1 MHLSDTRAESMKHDR
16 TFDELSEA
24 LAARRAWRDTV
35 SALAVDL
42 GGKLVTGLAIGIGI
56 AVGRALAG

>member
-1 MHLSDTRAESMKHDR
+1 MKHDR
-16 TFDELSEA
+16 TFDELSKA

-42 GGKLVTGLAIGIGI
+42 GRKLVTGLAIGIGI